1 LNNNDLKPANLPK
14 VAILRLSALG
24 DVVLCAAMVSYLAK
38 TGKFRVFWIT
48 TIQAK
53 EMFGFIEG
61 VEFIIIPKPKGI
73 TSFIQCRQILGKQNF
88 DFLLL
93 AQASLSAHLVS
104 INVRAETKIGFDS
117 SRSKDFHKLFINKCI
132 REKEEHFVDAY
143 FSFLHELDIT
153 KPDEVSWQ
161 GLFGKPPLPLPQE
174 WPHNEPFMAVT
185 TSASKIERNWLL
197 QSYSEVIH
205 HIQCSGLKVVLIG
218 GSETGEKD
226 FNRKLLNHCKIP
238 PLDLTG
244 TIKLSELPYFLE
256 KASFLLSPDTGTVHL
271 ARAVNTPV
279 VGLYAVANPLLT
291 GPYLALDYSIN
302 KHGEALKK
310 FRGESKKSIHS
321 RIHQPEAMELIT
333 VDEVIAQVERVLEF
347 LSFPVSR
354 NQS

>member
-1 LNNNDLKPANLPK
+1 MNKNALKPANLPK

-24 DVVLCAAMVSYLAK
+24 DIVLCAAMVSYLAK
-38 TGKFRVFWIT
+38 TGKFRIFWIT

-53 EMFGFIEG
+53 EMLGSIEG
-61 VEFIIIPKPKGI
+61 VEFIIIPKPKDI
-73 TSFIQCRQILGKQNF
+73 ESFIQCRRMLGKQNF

-93 AQASLSAHLVS
+93 AQASFSAHLVS
-104 INVRAETKIGFDS
+104 MNVRAKTKIGFDS
-117 SRSKDFHKLFINKCI
+117 SRGKDFHKFFVNKCI
-132 REKEEHFVDAY
+132 RRKEEHFVDGY
-143 FSFLHELDIT
+143 FSFLHELDLT

-161 GLFGKPPLPLPQE
+161 GLFEKPPLPLPLE
-174 WPHNEPFMAVT
+174 WPQKDAFMAVT
-185 TSASKIERNWLL
+185 TSASKKERNWLL

-205 HIQCSGLKVVLIG
+205 YIQCSGLKVVLIG

-226 FNRKLLNHCKIP
+226 FNRRLFNHCKIP

-244 TIKLSELPYFLE
+244 TIKLSELPYFMK

-291 GPYLALDYSIN
+291 GPYRALDFSIN

-310 FRGESKKSIHS
+310 FRGGSKNSIHS
-321 RIHQPEAMELIT
+321 RIHLPEAMELIT
-333 VDEVIAQVERVLEF
+333 VNEVIVQVELVLEF
-347 LSFPVSR
+347 LSLPVSR
-354 NQS
+354 D